1 MHGRPR
7 RTPRDPLLHRARRAT
22 GEGER
27 LLATASPAAPR
38 SVACRRAGE
47 RDEILAGVAELVDV
61 LRALVAERDRLA
73 AELAAVDRR
82 SRAVTAYRNCALSTR
97 PPRATRS

>member
-1 MHGRPR
+1 MRGRP
-7 RTPRDPLLHRARRAT
+7 TEKPRDPLLHRARLAT

-27 LLATASPAAPR
+27 LLAAARPAG
-38 SVACRRAGE
+38 RRQAGE
-47 RDEILAGVAELVDV
+47 GDAILAGVAELVDV

>member
-1 MHGRPR
+1 MHDRAT
-7 RTPRDPLLHRARRAT
+7 RTPKDPLLHRARRAT

-27 LLATASPAAPR
+27 LLAGVCPDT
-38 SVACRRAGE
+38 RRQAGE
-47 RDEILAGVAELVDV
+47 GDAILAGVAELVEV

-82 SRAVTAYRNCALSTR
+82 SRAVTAYRTCALTAR
-97 PPRATRS
+97 PPRPTRP